1 MSKRPGNILLSH
13 PVSGG
18 GGWRV
23 IPELSDDELRLIG
36 LITTQWANLEHTLYE
51 ASNAFAEQ
59 LGITAHI
66 DIEDI
71 SFDRRLRA
79 FRDLAKVAPP
89 EDAEHIRRLSD
100 CIANLKDDRHKITHG
115 LWDWDRSNP
124 DRLTAL
130 SFRPKYGYEKPFDK
144 QKLEKLA
151 DRIGECIFNI
161 MFPNG
166 WSPDLISSV
175 STRPLGK
182 AVPFSEIDWPSAY
195 IEEQES

>member
-79 FRDLAKVAPP
+79 FRDLAKVAPT
-89 EDAEHIRRLSD
+89 RRRR
-100 CIANLKDDRHKITHG
+100 AHQETFG
-115 LWDWDRSNP
+115 LHRKSEG
-124 DRLTAL
+124 
-130 SFRPKYGYEKPFDK
+130 RPPQDHSRAMGLG
-144 QKLEKLA
+144 QVQSRQA
-151 DRIGECIFNI
+151 D
-161 MFPNG
+161 
-166 WSPDLISSV
+166 SPQLQAKV
-175 STRPLGK
+175 WL
-182 AVPFSEIDWPSAY
+182 
-195 IEEQES
+195 